1 MASAR
6 LARLSMAAAAPPL
19 RECPEALPRAST
31 AEKDPMMDEPQTW
44 YCDEYDC
51 EFCSGAF
58 TD

>member
-1 MASAR
+1 MAH
-6 LARLSMAAAAPPL
+6 PPRSL
-19 RECPEALPRAST
+19 RRWREALPRAST

-51 EFCSGAF
+51 EFCAGAF